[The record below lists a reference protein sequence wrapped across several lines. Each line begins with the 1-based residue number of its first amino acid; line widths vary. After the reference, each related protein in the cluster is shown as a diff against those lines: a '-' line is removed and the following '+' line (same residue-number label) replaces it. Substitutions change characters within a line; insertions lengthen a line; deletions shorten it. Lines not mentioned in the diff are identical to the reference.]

1 MIIPESSRYFKN
13 ILEIIFKKK
22 QNIGMILFPLGS
34 MPILD
39 FTIKTEVGH
48 SSWYVCTMKCL
59 RFRNNR
65 ENKNSFVPGYIEIH

>member
-1 MIIPESSRYFKN
+1 
-13 ILEIIFKKK
+13 
-22 QNIGMILFPLGS
+22 MILFPLGS

-65 ENKNSFVPGYIEIH
+65 ENKNSFVPAYIEIH